1 MPGVWHEDTH
11 VLPTCCTQRLG
22 TSSLQ
27 KCRAM
32 RDPLRRAQRQHTVYR
47 GASPH
52 TPQPLGPPVAWLYSQ
67 YGRQTTRHG
76 RGTLRG
82 HKKDPLAGAAGE
94 EASLCVVFQRNVSTA
109 MPDLDS
115 GVGTGL
121 GDRVVFLDRVAYCPL
136 QYALRSP
143 TMNRVEMESSLSSS
157 CSEKNACLR
166 CLLRVSNQGPN
177 RAELIIR
184 SCSPRSHRRT
194 CGRHHSTLVV
204 IHSFFCD
211 SRSLYRLHDHV

>member
-94 EASLCVVFQRNVSTA
+94 EASLCVVFQRNASTA
-109 MPDLDS
+109 MPDLGS
-115 GVGTGL
+115 GVRTGL

-157 CSEKNACLR
+157 CSDKNTSVPASAKVRILG
-166 CLLRVSNQGPN
+166 LAVKKTGV
-177 RAELIIR
+177 A
-184 SCSPRSHRRT
+184 RRLKE
-194 CGRHHSTLVV
+194 STVT
-204 IHSFFCD
+204 ST
-211 SRSLYRLHDHV
+211 SKTEQAS

>member
-1 MPGVWHEDTH
+1 MPGNEGSAQTGTTSTH
-11 VLPTCCTQRLG
+11 
-22 TSSLQ
+22 SISW
-27 KCRAM
+27 
-32 RDPLRRAQRQHTVYR
+32 
-47 GASPH
+47 ASPH

-157 CSEKNACLR
+157 CSDKNTSVPASAKVR
-166 CLLRVSNQGPN
+166 FTSNWQSKRPV
-177 RAELIIR
+177 LPVD
-184 SCSPRSHRRT
+184 SQSLRSHRP
-194 CGRHHSTLVV
+194 LF
-204 IHSFFCD
+204 I
-211 SRSLYRLHDHV
+211 L

>member
-1 MPGVWHEDTH
+1 MRRGSRALLDLERASWRAVRANVDDIPRWNLVAFFPGPSLLRLQPCSRAHTDLTVWF
-11 VLPTCCTQRLG
+11 V
-22 TSSLQ
+22 S
-27 KCRAM
+27 
-32 RDPLRRAQRQHTVYR
+32 YR
-47 GASPH
+47 SWAGPSGAHP
-52 TPQPLGPPVAWLYSQ
+52 
-67 YGRQTTRHG
+67 HG
-76 RGTLRG
+76 RGTPRG

-157 CSEKNACLR
+157 CSE
-166 CLLRVSNQGPN
+166 S
-177 RAELIIR
+177 
-184 SCSPRSHRRT
+184 
-194 CGRHHSTLVV
+194 
-204 IHSFFCD
+204 
-211 SRSLYRLHDHV
+211 YRL